1 MNLASWKIYSMST
14 QSKTQAV
21 RQGKNGGYSISVK
34 SEMERDEISMP
45 KIVQMTVSRVFNRPQ
60 VVVEKSS
67 QFLLS
72 ASFGL

>member
-1 MNLASWKIYSMST
+1 M
-14 QSKTQAV
+14 

-45 KIVQMTVSRVFNRPQ
+45 KIVQMTVSREFNRPQ

-67 QFLLS
+67 KFLLS